1 VKITGEEPIKDYL
14 LVMVQKKRLDRN
26 GGEEPNRDL
35 RSKQKPL
42 KMLGLVGGPGNNY
55 R

>member
-14 LVMVQKKRLDRN
+14 LVMVQNERFDRN

-35 RSKQKPL
+35 RSKQEPL
-42 KMLGLVGGPGNNY
+42 KMLGLVGGAGNYY